1 VIIEER
7 IMSGIDSIKMRLRRE
22 KNHYLT
28 QETSMNKQFVVE
40 YRYPDYYDLTQS
52 IYPTREAA
60 EEAIEVLKEE
70 GFVDIEII
78 EVVG

>member
-1 VIIEER
+1 
-7 IMSGIDSIKMRLRRE
+7 
-22 KNHYLT
+22 
-28 QETSMNKQFVVE
+28 MNKQFVVE